1 MKTKPVAILTDIRN
15 AISYR
20 NIAYNIA
27 KVLKDKGV
35 HVTVQDWT
43 DPDVSPKQLLI
54 TGTFFQ
60 NNIAYLLRFAGKKI
74 VYYADCSGPPMV
86 DAATKKISERLTII
100 ANSKFTKENLESVGV
115 HCDGVIPHAI
125 DMKSLVGTDKTFHEE
140 LKSLVGEDKKIAL
153 TSSTNH
159 YFKGL
164 ENLLVAAK
172 LYETVCEEGFVILHS
187 GQGEYDLNAMQNL
200 FSLKRFWSTNCYGFL
215 TPPQMNALHTLS
227 SFYVMPSFTEG
238 FGMPIIESFRVG
250 KPVIAA
256 DMPPINELVKH
267 NYTGFLIPVE
277 RTQPFQFRGRF
288 NMKLH
293 FYDVDALASCMIR
306 MTEPQLYQGL
316 VDEIWKEREKW
327 DMYKIYPDF
336 LKYFG

>member
-27 KVLKDKGV
+27 EVLKKNGV
-35 HVTVQDWT
+35 HVVVQDWT
-43 DPDVSPKQLLI
+43 DPDITSKQLLI
-54 TGTFFQ
+54 IGTFFQ
-60 NNIAYLLRFAGKKI
+60 NNLNYLLRFAGKKI

-86 DAATKKISERLTII
+86 DAATKKISEGLTII
-100 ANSKFTKENLESVGV
+100 ANSKFTQKNIESVGV
-115 HCDGVIPHAI
+115 HCDDVIYHAI
-125 DMKSLVGTDKTFHEE
+125 NMNGFTVDKTFYN
-140 LKSLVGEDKKIAL
+140 KIKPLVGDGKNIAF

-172 LYETVCEEGFVILHS
+172 LYETVCEDGFVILHS

-215 TPPQMNALHTLS
+215 TTDQMNAFHALS
-227 SFYVMPSFTEG
+227 SFYVAPSFTEG

-277 RTQPFQFRGRF
+277 KTQPFQFRGRF
-288 NMKLH
+288 NMQLH

-306 MTEPQLYQGL
+306 MTEPHLYQGL
-316 VDEIWKEREKW
+316 VDEIEKERKKW
-327 DMYKIYPDF
+327 DMHKIYPEF
-336 LKYFG
+336 LKYFR